1 MWLLE
6 ALYAEALEQTF
17 VGLVEVCLAVVLCG
31 KLLQHLFVGR
41 GKAAREYVCHDFCL
55 WGCCEY

>member
-1 MWLLE
+1 M
-6 ALYAEALEQTF
+6 YAEALEQAF
-17 VGLVEVCLAVVLCG
+17 VRLVEVCLAVVLCG

-55 WGCCEY
+55 WVAAEY